1 MVTLHSLGGSVKQA
15 IYLIDDE
22 PAICASLSALLSTVG
37 WQTNTY
43 ESAQT
48 FQQEAGALSLLAGCM
63 LLDIR
68 MPGKTGLTLLDEWKQ
83 QGLAI
88 PVIIMTGH
96 GNIDLCRRAFKNG
109 AFEFLTKPIDADL
122 LFEVVGGALEQQV
135 QRQKK
140 QQKLRL
146 IQDQLSTL
154 TARENEIF
162 EQIMQGQSSKE
173 IARCYSLSPR
183 TVEAHRANIFA
194 KLKVNSLPRLMSVY
208 GEIALWK
215 K

>member
-1 MVTLHSLGGSVKQA
+1 MKHA

-22 PAICASLSALLSTVG
+22 PAIRASLSALLSTVG

-43 ESAQT
+43 DSAQT

-135 QRQKK
+135 KRQKK
-140 QQKLRL
+140 QQKQRL

-162 EQIMQGQSSKE
+162 EQIMQGKSNKE

-183 TVEAHRANIFA
+183 TVEAHRANIFT

-208 GEIALWK
+208 GEISLWK
-215 K
+215 KSSSG